1 MFFNGCKLGD
11 LGDEKG
17 VEGVDLERGEAEKDR
32 NEKDFWSQGLSAGYQ
47 AEGRKWE
54 NIYHKVVY
62 FKIEKLKF

>member
-32 NEKDFWSQGLSAGYQ
+32 NEKDF
-47 AEGRKWE
+47 
-54 NIYHKVVY
+54 
-62 FKIEKLKF
+62 